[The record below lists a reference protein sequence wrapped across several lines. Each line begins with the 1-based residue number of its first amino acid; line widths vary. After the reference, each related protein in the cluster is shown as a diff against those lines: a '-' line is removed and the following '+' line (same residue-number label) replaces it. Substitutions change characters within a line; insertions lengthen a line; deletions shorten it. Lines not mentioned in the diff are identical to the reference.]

1 MSFLP
6 HLIWRHL
13 PRELPYRSPHP
24 SLRYQAAEVSLQLS
38 AVKGLG
44 GGMGR
49 LLLLLLLLLLLDG
62 VELLLLLLLLLWRRG
77 YRLVVGWVPVP
88 GDLK

>member
-1 MSFLP
+1 MSSP
-6 HLIWRHL
+6 PYLIWRHF

-24 SLRYQAAEVSLQLS
+24 PLRYQATEVSLQLA
-38 AVKGLG
+38 AVQGLG

-49 LLLLLLLLLLLDG
+49 LLLLPLLLLLLDG
-62 VELLLLLLLLLWRRG
+62 VELLLLLLLLWRRG